1 MGRYR
6 QQVPD
11 ELIGTILGSVF
22 DSQRYTE
29 EIGMQVQRER
39 ERERERGSNIRK
51 RNRKRMLHICVQC
64 LAIFQADTDCRNLD
78 FL

>member
-39 ERERERGSNIRK
+39 ERERERK
-51 RNRKRMLHICVQC
+51 
-64 LAIFQADTDCRNLD
+64 
-78 FL
+78 

>member
-29 EIGMQVQRER
+29 EIGMQVHRER
-39 ERERERGSNIRK
+39 ERERERK
-51 RNRKRMLHICVQC
+51 
-64 LAIFQADTDCRNLD
+64 
-78 FL
+78 